1 MRKPFLKVKEKCM
14 NNEPVMLQKAKE
26 LKEGMSNCE
35 WRNFVKEAKQ
45 NSHIK
50 IGLIAR
56 KGAVVL
62 EEYSNSEEEQFEL
75 LQRLSFLSP
84 PEMPDTQK
92 FRLSNMMLSGLVN
105 QKKLVLKRNFEKE
118 AEDGRNAMEGLISA
132 AKRMKTGFACKRKN
146 IQGLSKPPQRKRG
159 RLEEN
164 KHPNKHSEF
173 NESATMGASRFK
185 SKAF

>member
-1 MRKPFLKVKEKCM
+1 MYWQHIYISKRNILIPTSSAHIFLIV
-14 NNEPVMLQKAKE
+14 E

-92 FRLSNMMLSGLVN
+92 FRLSNMMLSGLGRLN
-105 QKKLVLKRNFEKE
+105 TSITIIAKQEKLSKTFIIPLMPISLFSFARKIQTNWLLSWFFC
-118 AEDGRNAMEGLISA
+118 LISHNYEWINHY
-132 AKRMKTGFACKRKN
+132 MFH
-146 IQGLSKPPQRKRG
+146 L
-159 RLEEN
+159 
-164 KHPNKHSEF
+164 
-173 NESATMGASRFK
+173 
-185 SKAF
+185 